1 LWIRKSPTI
10 FKKFL
15 FRGSSSSLSR
25 EKISTLLLKRN
36 EVNIG
41 QMLQRSNIMGCDASR
56 LSWERRALLYVAVPQ
71 RQNARQFR
79 ATYARF
85 KYCYIL
91 HYYDSDGR
99 IVLVL
104 NKTFYM
110 PRAFPAC
117 RGFHFSTRIMQNAPG
132 KSRRTCIPL
141 RHTRVTVWYYE
152 ILLSKTGKTGGVRV
166 ARGELMHD
174 IFMVSK
180 KKP

>member
-1 LWIRKSPTI
+1 
-10 FKKFL
+10 
-15 FRGSSSSLSR
+15 
-25 EKISTLLLKRN
+25 
-36 EVNIG
+36 
-41 QMLQRSNIMGCDASR
+41 MGCDTSR
-56 LSWERRALLYVAVPQ
+56 LSRERRALLYHAVPQ

-104 NKTFYM
+104 NRTFYM

-132 KSRRTCIPL
+132 KSRRACIPL

-152 ILLSKTGKTGGVRV
+152 ILLGKTRKTPVVCESLGVNWCTTSLWFR
-166 ARGELMHD
+166 
-174 IFMVSK
+174 K
-180 KKP
+180 KKPWNHNYSVSLVNELS